1 MQLLSGL
8 DLKTGEVAFG
18 ARTDPEGNTARGIA
32 EFQVIHNQTGLSGP
46 VDVEAGLRA
55 FDRDAIAGPDARLEV
70 HVAFVLLGRLLAGLR
85 KAKFRVRA
93 VLRGMIAADLIIGP
107 AVGRTQVDVLVLVA
121 LKTEGDSNETARTP
135 SNARSGTSR

>member
-32 EFQVIHNQTGLSGP
+32 EFQVIHNQTGLAGA
-46 VDVEAGLRA
+46 VDIQPGLRA

-70 HVAFVLLGRLLAGLR
+70 HVAFVLCLQRR
-85 KAKFRVRA
+85 DFR
-93 VLRGMIAADLIIGP
+93 IADP
-107 AVGRTQVDVLVLVA
+107 FR
-121 LKTEGDSNETARTP
+121 
-135 SNARSGTSR
+135 TSRRSPTTFTIEL